1 MQYACFANESGIS
14 LSKDLQDD
22 LESVYRAD
30 LSAIRILTG
39 PSTDNLLKIHHAYGF
54 ASGNQ
59 IGLCR
64 NLSANPSLERWVV
77 SHEIAHILQQRL
89 PASSNRSG
97 FEPGVSPAESEAD
110 QCAWADTL
118 GLTPPPV
125 TQPCAPMAFTPASTE
140 IDRLITPQIS
150 RFLAITLGDL
160 DQVLAIFKSDPDPD
174 ATIADLAARDRLT
187 ALVVAFAGRD
197 FHRDSMLVQIVG
209 SRISEATAAVFR
221 PYALRFGEYHAFE
234 FEVSSDLQRNL
245 RALGL
250 RVTSPTAVFSAP
262 DDGSLSNQPFTGS
275 GATGYDP
282 TALSIPLTDQAL
294 LAVKS
299 EGTVRYYTNPLGNLV
314 AYLASLSTRNRQDQA
329 TTLTGQWIVSV
340 VPASYNPR
348 LPSRADIMRLAA
360 AKYNLHPALIAGF
373 ILAEQRDQSRAE
385 DAKDYQAAIS
395 VFQANTSLGL
405 GQVVISTA
413 KRNDLF
419 SDLLDSGLRSR
430 LSHDQIARLLESDEF
445 NVFAAAKYLRLTA
458 NNGARQ
464 NPAVLRR
471 TVTAFP
477 GINFPIYGANSS
489 MWPPDN
495 IRALGSEYTSA
506 PWDDVVTVGWGN
518 FVYEA
523 YQDVVASGAFR

>member
-1 MQYACFANESGIS
+1 MQHPFFANESGGS
-14 LSKDLQDD
+14 LPKDLQND

-39 PSTDNLLKIHHAYGF
+39 KSIDNLLKTRNAYGF
-54 ASGNQ
+54 AACNE
-59 IGLCR
+59 IGLSS
-64 NLSANPSLERWVV
+64 NIAVNPSLERWVV

-89 PASSNRSG
+89 PESTSRTGA
-97 FEPGVSPAESEAD
+97 EPGASPAESEAD

-125 TQPCAPMAFTPASTE
+125 TQPCAPLAFTPASTE

-150 RFLAITLGDL
+150 RLLAITLGDL
-160 DQVLAIFKSDPDPD
+160 DQVLSIFKSDPDPD
-174 ATIADLAARDRLT
+174 ATMADLAARDRLT
-187 ALVVAFAGRD
+187 ALISAFAFRD

-221 PYALRFGEYHAFE
+221 PYAMRLGDYHTLE
-234 FEVSSDLQRNL
+234 FEVSNDLQRNL

-250 RVTSPTAVFSAP
+250 RITSPTTVVSAP

-294 LAVKS
+294 LAAKS
-299 EGTVRYYTNPLGNLV
+299 GGTVRYYTNPLGNLN
-314 AYLASLSTRNRQDQA
+314 AYLAGLSTRNREDQA
-329 TTLTGQWIVSV
+329 MTLTGQWIVSM

-348 LPSRADIMRLAA
+348 LPSRSDIMRLAA

-419 SDLLDSGLRSR
+419 SDLLDSALRSR

-471 TVTAFP
+471 TVAAFP
-477 GINFPIYGANSS
+477 GVNFPIYAANSS

-506 PWDDVVTVGWGN
+506 PWDDIVTTGWGN

-523 YQDVVASGAFR
+523 YQDVVSSGAFR